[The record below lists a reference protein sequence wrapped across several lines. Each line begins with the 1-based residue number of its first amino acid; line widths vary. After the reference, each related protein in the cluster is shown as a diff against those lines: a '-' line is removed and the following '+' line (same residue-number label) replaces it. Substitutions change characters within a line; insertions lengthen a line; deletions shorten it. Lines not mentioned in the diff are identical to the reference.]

1 MADVMRSKS
10 DYGSANPKGR
20 VTYPVA
26 AATVIEV
33 GDLLFRIT
41 GGASEGQV
49 LPAGSTTLWNSTI
62 ALTREALAEKF
73 VGVARVEAPKG
84 KIAALRDALLALG
97 SEGFHLTVEET
108 AEGAAPKDRLLVL
121 DLVGPDHPGIVRDIS
136 HCLAMRGV
144 SVEEMETDIRAAPMG
159 GGFLFYAKARVRVPP
174 ALSDISSM
182 K

>member
-1 MADVMRSKS
+1 MTKTLVLTFIAKDRPGLVERL
-10 DYGSANPKGR
+10 AQA
-20 VTYPVA
+20 VA
-26 AATVIEV
+26 
-33 GDLLFRIT
+33 GQ
-41 GGASEGQV
+41 GGNWLESRMV
-49 LPAGSTTLWNSTI
+49 
-62 ALTREALAEKF
+62 RLAEKF

-84 KIAALRDALLALG
+84 KIAALRDALLALNA
-97 SEGFHLTVEET
+97 EGFHLTVEET

-174 ALSDISSM
+174 ALSERELSDALHTLGNTLMVDVSLGGG
-182 K
+182 